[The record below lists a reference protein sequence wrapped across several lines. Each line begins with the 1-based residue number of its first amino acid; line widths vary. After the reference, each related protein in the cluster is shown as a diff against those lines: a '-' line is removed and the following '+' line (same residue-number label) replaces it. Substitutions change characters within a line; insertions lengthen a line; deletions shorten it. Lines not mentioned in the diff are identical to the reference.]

1 MFTKG
6 SQTKLSGTVQS
17 GLDLVTLDV
26 FFSLSDSRILCA
38 GFRWL
43 EYIFL
48 KTGNKWKGS
57 LGISRRNTD
66 TTMIKQENQ
75 YYFPL
80 TVPILILF
88 FKQDIWFAKNFFR
101 TLKKFPYF
109 SEFGHSLILLFLL
122 CVCFSLTLEALW
134 GDPILR
140 CIQCLLQFGFQS
152 LTKHFRPSQKQH
164 LNQIIQVTSPSIQK
178 INCRV
183 RKNLWKFWCW
193 CHSLKISTAF
203 SV

>member
-1 MFTKG
+1 MFTEG

-26 FFSLSDSRILCA
+26 FFSLSDSRILCT

-66 TTMIKQENQ
+66 KTMIKQENK

-88 FKQDIWFAKNFFR
+88 FKQDIWFAKKLFQNIKKISLFFR
-101 TLKKFPYF
+101 IWPFINT
-109 SEFGHSLILLFLL
+109 SLFVVCVFLTDTG
-122 CVCFSLTLEALW
+122 S
-134 GDPILR
+134 PLR
-140 CIQCLLQFGFQS
+140 
-152 LTKHFRPSQKQH
+152 
-164 LNQIIQVTSPSIQK
+164 
-178 INCRV
+178 
-183 RKNLWKFWCW
+183 
-193 CHSLKISTAF
+193 
-203 SV
+203 